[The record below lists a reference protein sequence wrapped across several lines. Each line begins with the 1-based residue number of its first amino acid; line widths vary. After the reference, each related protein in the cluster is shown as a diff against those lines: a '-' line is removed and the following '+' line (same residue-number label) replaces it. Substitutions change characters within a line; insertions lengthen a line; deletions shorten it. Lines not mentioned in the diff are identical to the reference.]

1 MGIVQRHKK
10 VAFMG
15 VKGENDTIVY
25 TRMQKFT
32 SLTQNKN
39 SIEYSRQYV
48 DEPVAL
54 RSECVS

>member
-15 VKGENDTIVY
+15 VKGENGTIVY

-39 SIEYSRQYV
+39 SIEYSPQ
-48 DEPVAL
+48 
-54 RSECVS
+54 